1 MLIIKPVKQNW
12 KEWQNQM
19 NNLNEELLERGLIYT
34 VGTNDGK
41 VFNRIVYKGTR
52 NVMGKNIMC
61 FETEHKESISVNPSY
76 FSYSIEDNGEYPQ
89 PEDFGIKE

>member
-1 MLIIKPVKQNW
+1 MDN
-12 KEWQNQM
+12 
-19 NNLNEELLERGLIYT
+19 ELLEKGLVYT

-52 NVMGKNIMC
+52 NVMGKQIMC
-61 FETEHKESISVNPSY
+61 FETEHRESVSVTPSY

>member
-1 MLIIKPVKQNW
+1 MLIIKPVRQNW

-19 NNLNEELLERGLIYT
+19 NNLNEELLERGLTYT

-41 VFNRIVYKGTR
+41 VFNRVVFKGTR
-52 NVMGKNIMC
+52 NVMGKQIMC
-61 FETEHKESISVNPSY
+61 FETEHRESISVNPSY

>member
-61 FETEHKESISVNPSY
+61 FKTEHKESIPVNPSY

>member
-1 MLIIKPVKQNW
+1 
-12 KEWQNQM
+12 M

>member
-1 MLIIKPVKQNW
+1 MDN
-12 KEWQNQM
+12 
-19 NNLNEELLERGLIYT
+19 ELLEKGLVYT

-52 NVMGKNIMC
+52 NVMGNQIMC
-61 FETEHKESISVNPSY
+61 FETEHRESVSVNPSY

>member
-1 MLIIKPVKQNW
+1 MDN
-12 KEWQNQM
+12 
-19 NNLNEELLERGLIYT
+19 ELLEKGLVYT

-52 NVMGKNIMC
+52 NVMGKQIMC
-61 FETEHKESISVNPSY
+61 FETEHRESVSVNPRY
-76 FSYSIEDNGEYPQ
+76 FSYSIEDNGEYQQ

>member
-1 MLIIKPVKQNW
+1 MLIIKPVRQNW

-19 NNLNEELLERGLIYT
+19 NNINEELLERGLVYT

-41 VFNRIVYKGTR
+41 IFNRVVYKGTR
-52 NVMGKNIMC
+52 NVMGKQIMC
-61 FETEHKESISVNPSY
+61 FETEHRESVSVNPSY

>member
-1 MLIIKPVKQNW
+1 
-12 KEWQNQM
+12 M
-19 NNLNEELLERGLIYT
+19 NNINEELLERGLVYT

-41 VFNRIVYKGTR
+41 IFNRVVYKGTR
-52 NVMGKNIMC
+52 NVMGKQIMC
-61 FETEHKESISVNPSY
+61 FETEHRESVSVNPSY

>member
-1 MLIIKPVKQNW
+1 MDN
-12 KEWQNQM
+12 
-19 NNLNEELLERGLIYT
+19 ELLEKGLVYT

-52 NVMGKNIMC
+52 NVMGKHIMC
-61 FETEHKESISVNPSY
+61 FETEHRESVSVNPSY

>member
-1 MLIIKPVKQNW
+1 MDNI
-12 KEWQNQM
+12 
-19 NNLNEELLERGLIYT
+19 NEELLERGLVYT

-52 NVMGKNIMC
+52 NIMGKQIMC
-61 FETEHKESISVNPSY
+61 FETEHRESVSVNPSY
-76 FSYSIEDNGEYPQ
+76 FSYSIEDNGEYPK

>member
-1 MLIIKPVKQNW
+1 
-12 KEWQNQM
+12 M
-19 NNLNEELLERGLIYT
+19 NNLNEELLERVLIYT